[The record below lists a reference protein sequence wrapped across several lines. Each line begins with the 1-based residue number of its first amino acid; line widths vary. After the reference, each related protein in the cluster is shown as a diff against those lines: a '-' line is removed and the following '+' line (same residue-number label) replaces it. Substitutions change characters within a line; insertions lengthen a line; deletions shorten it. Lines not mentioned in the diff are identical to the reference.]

1 MSLSFVASSKTSNGS
16 DRKRYSPT
24 THIIYNSAA
33 VSSGSGLYYSIGGDA
48 VGLSHEA
55 FDNAWKGYQRLLNE
69 GRIPETRYLTICDLS
84 VSSRRKRFFII
95 DVTNEKIVTQTW
107 VAHGQNSGAE
117 YAERFSNQPESLQ
130 SSLGFYITHRTYTG
144 NNGLSLRLEGLEP
157 GYNSKAMERTIVI
170 HGADY
175 VDGAR
180 ARAGY
185 FMGRSWGCPA
195 VPRKEAG
202 KIINTIKNGTL
213 LFIYHPGGDYLQKS
227 KILND

>member
-1 MSLSFVASSKTSNGS
+1 MSLSFVASSKAGKGP
-16 DRKRYSPT
+16 DRKRNLPT
-24 THIIYNSAA
+24 THMVYKGAA
-33 VSSGSGLYYSIGGDA
+33 VAGGTGLYYSIGGEEC
-48 VGLSHEA
+48 GLSHEA
-55 FDNAWKGYQRLLNE
+55 FNYAWKGYNRLLNE
-69 GRIPETRYLTICDLS
+69 GRIPETRYLTICDFS
-84 VSSRRKRFFII
+84 QSSKRKRFFII

-117 YAERFSNQPESLQ
+117 YAERFSNLPESLQ
-130 SSLGFYITHRTYTG
+130 SSLGFFITHRTYNG
-144 NNGLSLRLEGLEP
+144 SNGLSLKLEGLEP

-180 ARAGY
+180 VKAGFY
-185 FMGRSWGCPA
+185 MGRSWGCPA
-195 VPRKEAG
+195 VPRRDAG